1 MKHLSYAG
9 DTFVTADDIADAV
22 LEYARALARAGS
34 ADTIEI
40 PVRHDDG
47 TPGTAILLVGPA
59 SQLAAEDM
67 ASDDADADELR
78 DDDLVADLQRRSRG
92 LEYPAAVVGDDPPPS
107 PLEDFDL

>member
-9 DTFVTADDIADAV
+9 DTFVTGDDITAAV

-47 TPGTAILLVGPA
+47 TEGTATLLVGPA

-67 ASDDADADELR
+67 ASDADADELR
-78 DDDLVADLQRRSRG
+78 ADELVAELQRRSHG
-92 LEYPAAVVGDDPPPS
+92 LEYPAARVDDDPPSS